1 MKAALLITGSPFEC
15 QAARSAWHFASAL
28 LQGGHTVNCLFLQG
42 DAIFLAATQPQGG
55 PRNLDSNARHLAQL
69 VSDWALPATVCAGSA
84 SERAL
89 DENCLSPG
97 WRIGGLGDWVSA
109 CQDADRIL
117 QFTGDA

>member
-1 MKAALLITGSPFEC
+1 MKTALLITGSPHEC

-28 LQGGHTVNCLFLQG
+28 LQGGHTINCLFLQG
-42 DAIFLAATQPQGG
+42 DAIFLATQPQDGSRTG
-55 PRNLDSNARHLAQL
+55 DSNACNWEQL
-69 VSDWALPATVCAGSA
+69 LSDWALPATVCAGSA

-89 DENCLSPG
+89 DDHCLRPG

-117 QFTGDA
+117 QFTGDD